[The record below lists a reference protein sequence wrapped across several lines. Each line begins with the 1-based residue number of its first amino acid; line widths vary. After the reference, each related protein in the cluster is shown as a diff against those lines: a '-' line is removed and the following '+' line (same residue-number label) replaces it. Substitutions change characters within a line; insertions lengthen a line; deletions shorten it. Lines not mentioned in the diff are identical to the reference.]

1 MNMLKTLNQDIEK
14 MQEQLLKPLGIKLI
28 NYFKEASEM
37 EILALYLVIQE
48 VVNLGH

>member
-1 MNMLKTLNQDIEK
+1 MLKTLNQDIEK
-14 MQEQLLKPLGIKLI
+14 IVEQQLKPHGIKLM
-28 NYFKEASEM
+28 NYFKEVSEM